1 MSSSDPTSSSGSDS
15 DNNDNQV
22 ELIVA
27 VVALIISVLAF
38 IIAIFQALQQY
49 YASATGYSS
58 CTPKVMGDWARFTR
72 RRFKWYEFRFEVE
85 FEVPVIF
92 VAPPT
97 NPRGPLG
104 VHDDKEITYMT
115 GTTDSYKKTYTW
127 DQEEY
132 DKHSK
137 TLRAGMTR
145 QAIHTADN
153 ELANWTSL
161 LMAIQRMERESR
173 TWQDKEYFGYNPQ
186 WEAQTPCHPTQAST
200 TVPYTLTVGMQ
211 RKKKSWDSMPDNMKK
226 PYATT
231 TISHLVEM
239 AAMLGVHWKEFNRN
253 EDRYRGQGNG
263 FSITGYDVDDLGVVF
278 TFEKTGPTWFHEN
291 RVVPNNKVKELC
303 FGYCPTIFR
312 QQNNDNYK
320 YADEPKDIGTL
331 QLGSMSAIAETLVV
345 IGCNTN
351 TVRHFRKSTPDTRH
365 IHLFPIAFEILGMV
379 GAVLQIPGTAFRML
393 PNPTIWHWDRKS
405 FSLKT
410 FLSDYVHVVGESAAT
425 EPMLRSTEGSRI
437 SVILKEAGKIEDKF
451 EELESRDGPEAILR
465 RTNNT
470 EERIY
475 SNDLVMALHSAIS
488 KCDEFL
494 QNQERINLVQNV
506 LRVHLQEILRILN
519 DKEGEYKTVVVTTGD
534 HARSKRDSRHDL
546 VVPGA
551 SPILRTREENEET
564 EKEISLLQKLDS
576 ASSSERHGVL
586 AEIYLLSVRKRVIDV
601 VCKQLRVDKARKERG
616 ARSIISDASTEVIAH
631 DQQQQINDV
640 WCMLVFRMVCW
651 LLLHDFHGKDIQVEK
666 SEIFGSRLPVYIT

>member
-1 MSSSDPTSSSGSDS
+1 MSSSDSTSSSGGDS

-27 VVALIISVLAF
+27 VVALVISVLAF

-72 RRFKWYEFRFEVE
+72 RRFRWYEFRFEVE

-186 WEAQTPCHPTQAST
+186 WEAQTPCHPTQSST
-200 TVPYTLTVGMQ
+200 PVPYTLTVGMQ

-263 FSITGYDVDDLGVVF
+263 FSINGYDVDDLGIVF

-331 QLGSMSAIAETLVV
+331 QLG
-345 IGCNTN
+345 
-351 TVRHFRKSTPDTRH
+351 
-365 IHLFPIAFEILGMV
+365 IAFEMLGMV
-379 GAVLQIPGTAFRML
+379 GGVLQIPGTAFRML

-405 FSLKT
+405 FSLRT
-410 FLSDYVHVVGESAAT
+410 FLSDYVHIIGESAET
-425 EPMLRSTEGSRI
+425 EAMLKNTEGSRI
-437 SVILKEAGKIEDKF
+437 SVIIKETGKIEDKF

-494 QNQERINLVQNV
+494 QSQERIHLVQNV
-506 LRVHLQEILRILN
+506 LRVHLQELLRILN

-534 HARSKRDSRHDL
+534 ATRSKRDSRHDL

-551 SPILRTREENEET
+551 SPILKTREEHEET
-564 EKEISLLQKLDS
+564 EKEVSLLQKLDA
-576 ASSSERHGVL
+576 ASSSERHSVL

-601 VCKQLRVDKARKERG
+601 VCKQLRAEKAHKGRG
-616 ARSIISDASTEVIAH
+616 ARSIISDASTDVLAH

-666 SEIFGSRLPVYIT
+666 SEVFGSRLPVYIT